1 MVDRAGT
8 TTRMADSSDGILSL
22 LVVSDRA
29 PVVAPLG
36 ARPLQVG
43 RSSTSDLQVDDPSIS
58 RDHAVFRV
66 RDGAVE
72 IEDLG
77 SVNGT
82 MVRGVRI
89 APRMPTQ
96 LSVGESVSLGTVV
109 VVVQRRSGSLSE
121 RLRPEAPASIDDALV
136 ARLAKS
142 PISVLLL
149 GETGVGKEVMAER
162 LHVLSPR
169 KDRPLVKLN
178 CAALMTSVL
187 ESELFGHEKG
197 SFTGAVKDKP
207 GLVEAADTGTLFLDE
222 IGEAD
227 LAIQAKLLRVLESRE
242 TQRVGALKPR
252 IVDVRF
258 LAATNRDP
266 AEQIAAGTLRADLY
280 YRLAGFTLTIPPL
293 RDRLREVPTIVATL
307 LARRG
312 AYTIERAAL
321 DRLAR
326 HGWPGNVRELRNV
339 LDRAIMLAESDRLA
353 LVDIEQ
359 SLAAEPPRRAPGA
372 TPARSG
378 DPERDR
384 ILEALDACGGN
395 QTMAAESL
403 GMSRRAL
410 VYRLQAWGLTKPR
423 RR

>member
-1 MVDRAGT
+1 
-8 TTRMADSSDGILSL
+8 MADSADGILSL

-29 PVVAPLG
+29 PMVAPLG
-36 ARPLQVG
+36 ERPVQVG

-82 MVRGVRI
+82 IVRGVRI
-89 APRMPTQ
+89 APRTPMQ
-96 LSVGESVSLGTVV
+96 LAVGESVSLGTVV
-109 VVVQRRSGSLSE
+109 VVVQRRSGSLSD
-121 RLRPEAPASIDDALV
+121 RLRPEAPAGIDDALV

-169 KDRPLVKLN
+169 KDHPLVKLN

-197 SFTGAVKDKP
+197 AFTGAVKDKP

-242 TQRVGALKPR
+242 TQRVGALEPR

-266 AEQIAAGTLRADLY
+266 TEQIAAGTLRADLY

-293 RDRLREVPTIVATL
+293 RDRLDELPALVTTL

-312 AYTIERAAL
+312 TYTIERAAL
-321 DRLAR
+321 GRLAR
-326 HGWPGNVRELRNV
+326 HRWPGNVRELRNI
-339 LDRAIMLAESDRLA
+339 LDRAIMLAESTRLGLA
-353 LVDIEQ
+353 DIEQ
-359 SLAAEPPRRAPGA
+359 SLAAEPMSRTPTS
-372 TPARSG
+372 TPAPSG
-378 DPERDR
+378 DPDRDR
-384 ILEALDACGGN
+384 ILAALDACGGN